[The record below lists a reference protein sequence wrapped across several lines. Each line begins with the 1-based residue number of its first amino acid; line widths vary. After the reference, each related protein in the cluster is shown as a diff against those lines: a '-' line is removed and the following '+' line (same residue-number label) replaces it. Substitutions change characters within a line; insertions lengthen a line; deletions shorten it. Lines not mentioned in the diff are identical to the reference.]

1 MTRAILDDNDG
12 AKIFADARNMTV
24 RRGRILWG
32 TATQT
37 GRGEIVGEGWVLPG
51 GQRTRDPDVARLWA
65 RWIDQQCRAWG
76 R

>member
-1 MTRAILDDNDG
+1 MTRASLDDNDG

-24 RRGRILWG
+24 GRGRILWG

-37 GRGEIVGEGWVLPG
+37 GRNEIVGEGWVLPG
-51 GQRTRDPDVARLWA
+51 GQRTRDPEVARTFA
-65 RWIDQQCRAWG
+65 RWIDHQCRSWG

>member
-1 MTRAILDDNDG
+1 MKRDEMDIEDG
-12 AKIFADARNMTV
+12 ARIFADTRNMTV

-37 GRGEIVGEGWVLPG
+37 GPGEIVGEGWVLPG
-51 GQRTRDPDVARLWA
+51 GQRTRDPDVARAWA
-65 RWIDQQCRAWG
+65 RWIDHQCRAWG

>member
-1 MTRAILDDNDG
+1 MRRAELDDNDG
-12 AKIFADARNMTV
+12 AKIFADARNLTAG
-24 RRGRILWG
+24 RGRILWG

-51 GQRTRDPDVARLWA
+51 GQRTRDPEVARVWA
-65 RWIDQQCRAWG
+65 RWIDHQCRSWG